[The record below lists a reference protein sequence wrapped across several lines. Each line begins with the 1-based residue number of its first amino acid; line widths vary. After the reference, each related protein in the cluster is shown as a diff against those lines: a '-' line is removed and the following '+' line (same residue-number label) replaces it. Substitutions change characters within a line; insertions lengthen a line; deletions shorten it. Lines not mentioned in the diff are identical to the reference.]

1 MLNSRLN
8 NLTLNQLIELKE
20 RMIEMK
26 MNEINISKETREII
40 KSKNINFQDF
50 LIWFHENKLKI
61 NKEKWL
67 TESEKNF
74 YRYLNK
80 PSDYVVNLI
89 YLFRLYQFNQQ
100 RKKNSIKKR
109 I

>member
-26 MNEINISKETREII
+26 MNDINISKETREII

-61 NKEKWL
+61 NNAKWL
-67 TESEKNF
+67 TESEKNLK
-74 YRYLNK
+74 RYLNN
-80 PSDYVVNLI
+80 PNDYFVNLI
-89 YLFRLYQFNQQ
+89 YLFRLHQM
-100 RKKNSIKKR
+100 KKTQLKKESE